1 MVYNSLIHKGT
12 QMKVSIN
19 LSLDRNEAQSL
30 LRHLCDNTHHTDW
43 DFLNQL
49 KENLCEVLDV
59 DESQV

>member
-1 MVYNSLIHKGT
+1 
-12 QMKVSIN
+12 MKVSIN